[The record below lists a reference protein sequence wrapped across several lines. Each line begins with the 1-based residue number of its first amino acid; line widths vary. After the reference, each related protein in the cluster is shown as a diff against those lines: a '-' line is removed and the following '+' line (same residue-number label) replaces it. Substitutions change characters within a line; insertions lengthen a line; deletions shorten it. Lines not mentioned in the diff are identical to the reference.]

1 MARTG
6 IANPRKR
13 SAVTR
18 ANLLEAA
25 ADVFAERGYDG
36 TTLAAVARRASMTT
50 GAIYS
55 NFHGKED
62 LLCEVLRA
70 RSIRDDEVR
79 EALLAN
85 PEISHLRIQL
95 DTESMQPDR
104 PRMHALILEGF
115 AAARRNPVVRE
126 MMRDLMA
133 EISTFMAERVRLAQQ
148 KGLIAADIDPMTLG
162 LFYLMPTAGRALLEA
177 VGMSMPQAETWPPIL
192 ERFDRALKPDATIE
206 R

>member
-6 IANPRKR
+6 IANPRRR
-13 SAVTR
+13 SAMTR

-25 ADVFAERGYDG
+25 AEIFDERGYEG
-36 TTLAAVARRASMTT
+36 TTLAAVARRASVTT

-62 LLCEVLRA
+62 LLYEVLRA
-70 RSIRDDEVR
+70 RLIRQDEVR

-85 PEISHLRIQL
+85 PEVSHLRITL
-95 DTESMQPDR
+95 DTESTQPDR
-104 PRMHALILEGF
+104 PRMHALLLEGF
-115 AAARRNPVVRE
+115 AAARRSPVVQD

-148 KGLIAADIDPMTLG
+148 EGLIAGDIDPMTLAW
-162 LFYLMPTAGRALLEA
+162 FYLMPTAGRAFIEA
-177 VGMSMPQAETWPPIL
+177 IGMSMPQPETWSPIL
-192 ERFDRALKPDATIE
+192 ERVDQALKGEASIQG
-206 R
+206 